1 MKDIFMLAVAAC
13 SLIFDIFDIP
23 ASSKDEDDSYMENI
37 EKNASFYPEEY
48 KNLLKSNPIHYEK
61 YKGKKKGGVK
71 TPPLSLTFFFYI

>member
-23 ASSKDEDDSYMENI
+23 SSSEYEEDSYMENI
-37 EKNASFYPEEY
+37 EKNASFYP
-48 KNLLKSNPIHYEK
+48 KDTLRKIQRRTRGK
-61 YKGKKKGGVK
+61 RKKKGGVK